1 MKIAR
6 SLTTLAAASA
16 LALGA
21 VVSPIAS
28 ASDVKPDQ
36 ISGEATPSDIS
47 ELDLYT
53 ELEEYLP
60 KDEAGNP
67 SPSREQYEA
76 SFDKQVTFKNVDIK
90 KIPDNKKW
98 MGYVFK
104 YWDYRHK
111 VKTIKATA
119 PAMDNRDVPLAVIT
133 PDGTFDASRPTLC
146 LLYTSPSPRDS

>member
-28 ASDVKPDQ
+28 ASDIDPAQIRGNAEESQ
-36 ISGEATPSDIS
+36 ISDI
-47 ELDLYT
+47 DLYT

-67 SPSREQYEA
+67 SPSREEYEA
-76 SFDKQVTFKNVDIK
+76 ALNDRNTNFSEP
-90 KIPDNKKW
+90 KI
-98 MGYVFK
+98 
-104 YWDYRHK
+104 
-111 VKTIKATA
+111 
-119 PAMDNRDVPLAVIT
+119 
-133 PDGTFDASRPTLC
+133 C
-146 LLYTSPSPRDS
+146 LLYTSPSPRD